1 MISSQKSVVH
11 NELLVKSEI
20 LHWNCDCSLHLDVLC
35 STTIFTI
42 QRLKPEWN
50 FTQEKE
56 NWSKDIILL
65 RSVQMCGCYVY
76 TLFTAEWLTFLC
88 IKLLFF
94 CFFFVWFFSLWNNN
108 SVACYTVWIW
118 CLQVLLL
125 GTPISKARATYIP
138 ACFPL
143 KRYLLKYDFAVRVQL
158 VSAQASTKV
167 SKYTK
172 V

>member
-50 FTQEKE
+50 FTQEKG

-76 TLFTAEWLTFLC
+76 TLFTAEWLTACFVFTGNLSVY
-88 IKLLFF
+88 KVVVLFVFSLFGFFPCETTILWLAIQYESDVCRF
-94 CFFFVWFFSLWNNN
+94 CF
-108 SVACYTVWIW
+108 
-118 CLQVLLL
+118 L
-125 GTPISKARATYIP
+125 GLPYQRQEQLTS
-138 ACFPL
+138 
-143 KRYLLKYDFAVRVQL
+143 QL
-158 VSAQASTKV
+158 VFH
-167 SKYTK
+167 
-172 V
+172 

>member
-1 MISSQKSVVH
+1 M
-11 NELLVKSEI
+11 LVKSEI

-50 FTQEKE
+50 FTQEKRKLVKGHHSVTISADV
-56 NWSKDIILL
+56 WLL
-65 RSVQMCGCYVY
+65 RVHIIYCRMINRMLCVY
-76 TLFTAEWLTFLC
+76 WTFLC